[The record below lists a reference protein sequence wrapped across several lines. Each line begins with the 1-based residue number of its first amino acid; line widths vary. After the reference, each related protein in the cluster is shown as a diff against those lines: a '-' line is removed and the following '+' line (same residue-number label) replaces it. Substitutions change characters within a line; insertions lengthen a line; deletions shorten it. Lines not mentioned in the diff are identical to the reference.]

1 MSGKSPYRSVK
12 DYSTTEELRKAL
24 MSMSGGGAFAEQ
36 PHQQGQQ
43 PEASS
48 TTSGGGG
55 GSSISTTT
63 TVTAADEQPLDWLLP
78 MYDRATTEPQS
89 MREELARLTTLHS
102 YLILDA
108 EKEESFDR
116 LTAVLARLYNVPI
129 AIVSLIDLGRQ
140 WLVSNH
146 GAGQLRETSRAEAF
160 CSRTLLAAA
169 DGRCSFSPQL
179 LTATSYS
186 SSFFVLF

>member
-24 MSMSGGGAFAEQ
+24 MSMSGGGGAFAEQ
-36 PHQQGQQ
+36 PHQQEQQ

-48 TTSGGGG
+48 STSGGGGG

-116 LTAVLARLYNVPI
+116 LTAILARLYNVPI

-146 GAGQLRETSRAEAF
+146 GAGSLRETSRAEAF
-160 CSRTLLAAA
+160 CSRTLRTAA
-169 DGRCSFSPQL
+169 DGWCVLLVSP
-179 LTATSYS
+179 
-186 SSFFVLF
+186 